1 MKHLEWLDRTT
12 AGDSLRQISER
23 SDIPLATLSHQM
35 RKETFKPELI
45 IRISEAY
52 GESPVIALVDLG
64 FMSSRWIKEP
74 GVRTALSRAT
84 DEELTDEL
92 LRRLRLIEDTPVD
105 DLAELRRSTPVSP
118 PSGRAISDDD
128 SEGFDDMQ
136 YAASR
141 RKRQPSEGDD
151 DYGPGA

>member
-92 LRRLRLIEDTPVD
+92 LRRLRLIEDAPVD

-118 PSGRAISDDD
+118 PHVTVISDD
-128 SEGFDDMQ
+128 E
-136 YAASR
+136 AAAAIR
-141 RKRQPSEGDD
+141 EAHQLR
-151 DYGPGA
+151 GAAHPATTELTEPESP

>member
-1 MKHLEWLDRTT
+1 MEHLEWLDRTT
-12 AGDSLRQISER
+12 AGDSLRQISEK
-23 SDIPLATLSHQM
+23 SNIPLATLSHQM
-35 RKETFKPELI
+35 RKEVFKPELI

-92 LRRLRLIEDTPVD
+92 LRRLRLIEDAPVD
-105 DLAELRRSTPVSP
+105 ELAERRRSTPVSP
-118 PSGRAISDDD
+118 PSARAISDD
-128 SEGFDDMQ
+128 E
-136 YAASR
+136 AAAAIR
-141 RKRQPSEGDD
+141 EAHQLR
-151 DYGPGA
+151 GAAHPATTELTEPETP

>member
-105 DLAELRRSTPVSP
+105 DLAELRRNTPTPP
-118 PSGRAISDDD
+118 PSVRAISDD
-128 SEGFDDMQ
+128 E
-136 YAASR
+136 AAAAIR
-141 RKRQPSEGDD
+141 EAHQLR
-151 DYGPGA
+151 GAAHPATTELTEPETP

>member
-1 MKHLEWLDRTT
+1 
-12 AGDSLRQISER
+12 
-23 SDIPLATLSHQM
+23 M

-105 DLAELRRSTPVSP
+105 DLAELRRNTPTPP
-118 PSGRAISDDD
+118 PSVRAISDD
-128 SEGFDDMQ
+128 E
-136 YAASR
+136 AAAAIR
-141 RKRQPSEGDD
+141 EAHQLR
-151 DYGPGA
+151 GAAHPATTELTEPETP